1 MGAQMILRFAAAPA
15 LVAAFAAAALLPL
28 SPARAAD
35 DPALAQGTRILRKP
49 AIGDK
54 VIVFAYAE
62 DLFTVAR
69 EGGEA
74 RRLTS
79 YPGAET
85 DPHLSPDGR
94 LVAFTGQYGGNIDVF
109 LVPIEGGEPR
119 RLTWH
124 PGLDEARGFT
134 PDGKR
139 VLFASTRASIFGSNS
154 VALRQLFTVPL
165 EGGLPERYPIP
176 NARRGTLSPDGKSLA
191 WEGERWQE
199 EWRNYRGGQAQPIR
213 ILSLGDLSVR
223 EVPGPRSVNQHPVWL
238 NGKVYFLSDRAGRMN
253 VHEFDPSGGNVR
265 ALTSYAD
272 YDVKSLSAGGGLLAF
287 EEGGYLHTLDP
298 AGGQVRD
305 LVVRVRGDFP
315 WAMPRWEDVAESITA
330 ASLSPTGARAL
341 FEARG
346 EIFTVPGEKGDVRN
360 LSRHSGAADRSPAW
374 SPDGSRIAWFSD
386 RSGEY
391 QLLIADQAGLKPP
404 RAISLPG
411 PTFFFD
417 LAWSPDAKK
426 VAFTDEQR
434 NLWWLDVA
442 SGKATKVDQ
451 DLMAHPERSLVPA
464 WSPDSRF
471 IAYAKQSPNRYRVI
485 MVHALEGGATK
496 PVTDGLS
503 DAIAPAW
510 DKSGKYLYFLASTDL
525 ALNTGWLDMSSVE
538 RPMRRQAYV
547 TVLARSIPSPLLP
560 ESDDEPDGA
569 KKDDKDARGKEKG
582 KAKEKEKDEGDE
594 APPTVT
600 IDFDGIGQRILALP
614 LPIRNYTLLVAGA
627 AGVVFVGEAAL
638 PFPDPAGNAMAVTV
652 HRLDLADRKPVE
664 FLNGVQ
670 AFDVSADGSKVLYQA
685 EDWSIAPAD
694 GEPKAGGE
702 TLDFELSMAIDPPAE
717 WRQMYEEAWRL
728 ERDFFY
734 VRNHHGADWKAV
746 HDRYAAWVPH
756 VRHRVDLSHVINL
769 MGGDLGVGHH
779 FVAGG
784 DAPETP
790 GTPAGLLGADVT
802 VDQGRYRI
810 TRIYNGEN
818 WNPELRAPLS
828 APGIDVREGD
838 YILAVNGRDLKPP
851 ADFDAAFEGTAEKQT
866 VITVGAKPVADGAR
880 QATVVPLTSDR
891 AIRRRARIEDNR
903 RLVDKLSGGKLGYVW
918 LPDTGDDGYA
928 YFNRYYFAQQDR
940 QGVVLDERF
949 NQGGFVADYIIDILA
964 RPLRGYFNNPVG
976 DRTPWTE
983 PLTGIFGP
991 KVMVTNEF
999 AGSGGDMLPFMFR
1012 QMKLGTLVGTTTWG
1026 GLVGIWDYPPL
1037 IDGGVITIPRGGF
1050 FNLDGEWDVEN
1061 EGVDPDI
1068 VVPVTPKDF
1077 AAGRDA
1083 QLERAVAEALAA
1095 LEKNPV
1101 RRLREPAPPRRVGP

>member
-1 MGAQMILRFAAAPA
+1 MNLRFAAAA
-15 LVAAFAAAALLPL
+15 LAAALL
-28 SPARAAD
+28 SASAARAAD
-35 DPALAQGTRILRKP
+35 DPALAQGTRILRQP
-49 AIGDK
+49 AIGSR
-54 VIVFAYAE
+54 VIVFSYAD
-62 DLFTVAR
+62 DLFTVDR

-85 DPHLSPDGR
+85 DPHISPDGR
-94 LVAFTGQYGGNIDVF
+94 LVAFTGQYGGNSDVY

-165 EGGLPERYPIP
+165 EGGLPERYPIV
-176 NARRGTLSPDGKSLA
+176 NARRGDLNPDGKSLA
-191 WEGERWQE
+191 WEAERWQE

-213 ILSLGDLSVR
+213 ILALGDLSVR
-223 EVPGPRSVNQHPVWL
+223 DVPGPRSMNQHPVWL

-253 VHEFDPSGGNVR
+253 VHEFDPAAGGVR
-265 ALTSYAD
+265 ALTKYTD
-272 YDVKSLSAGGGLLAF
+272 YDVKWLSAGGGLLAF

-298 AGGQVRD
+298 AGGAVRD

-315 WAMPRWEDVAESITA
+315 WAMPRWAEVTDSISA
-330 ASLSPTGARAL
+330 AGLSPSGARAL

-346 EIFTVPGEKGDVRN
+346 EVFTVPGEKGDVRN
-360 LSRHSGAADRSPAW
+360 LSRDSGAADRSPAW
-374 SPDGSRIAWFSD
+374 SPDGTRIAWFSD

-391 QLLIADQAGLKPP
+391 QLLIADQDGIKPP
-404 RAISLPG
+404 RAIALPG

-417 LAWSPDAKK
+417 LAWSPDSKK
-426 VAFTDEQR
+426 LAFTDEQR
-434 NLWWLDVA
+434 NLYWLDVA

-471 IAYAKQSPNRYRVI
+471 IAYAKEVPSHYRVI
-485 MVHALEGGATK
+485 MVHALEGGGSK

-547 TVLARSIPSPLLP
+547 TVLARSLPSPLLP
-560 ESDDEPDGA
+560 ESDDEPAGG
-569 KKDDKDARGKEKG
+569 KGDDKDGKGREAKGGKEKDKGG
-582 KAKEKEKDEGDE
+582 KGKDGGEE
-594 APPTVT
+594 PPPVVT

-614 LPIRNYTLLVAGA
+614 LPIRNYTSLIAGV

-638 PFPDPAGNAMAVTV
+638 PFPDPSGNPGAVTV
-652 HRLDLADRKPVE
+652 RRLDLADRKPVD
-664 FLNGVQ
+664 FLTGVQ
-670 AFDVSADGSKVLYQA
+670 AFDVSADGSKVLYHG
-685 EDWSIAPAD
+685 EDWGIVPAD
-694 GEPKAGGE
+694 GEPKPGDG
-702 TLDFELSMAIDPPAE
+702 AIDFALNMALDPQAE
-717 WRQMYEEAWRL
+717 WRQMYEEAWRF

-734 VRNHHGADWKAV
+734 VKNHHGADWKAV

-756 VRHRVDLSHVINL
+756 VRHRADLAYVSNL
-769 MGGDLGVGHH
+769 MGGEQGVGHH

-810 TRIYNGEN
+810 TRIYTGEN
-818 WNPELRAPLS
+818 WNPDLRAPLS

-838 YILAVNGRDLKPP
+838 YLLAINGRTITPP
-851 ADFDAAFEGTAEKQT
+851 ADLDAAFEGTAEKQT
-866 VITVGAKPVADGAR
+866 VITVNAKPVAEGAR
-880 QATVVPLTSDR
+880 QATVVPLANDR
-891 AIRRRARIEDNR
+891 AIRRRAKVEDNR
-903 RLVDKLSGGKLGYVW
+903 RLVDKLSGGKLAYVW
-918 LPDTGDDGYA
+918 LPDTGDDGYF

-964 RPLRGYFNNPVG
+964 RPLRGYFNNPIG
-976 DRTPWTE
+976 DRKPWTE
-983 PLTGIFGP
+983 PITGIFGP
-991 KVMVTNEF
+991 KVMVVNEF
-999 AGSGGDMLPFMFR
+999 AGSGGDMLPYMFR
-1012 QMKLGTLVGTTTWG
+1012 QMKLGTLVGARTWG
-1026 GLVGIWDYPPL
+1026 GLVGIWDYPTL

-1061 EGVDPDI
+1061 KGVDPDI
-1068 VVPVTPKDF
+1068 AVPVTPKDF
-1077 AAGRDA
+1077 AAGKDA
-1083 QLERAVAEALAA
+1083 QLERAVAEAMAA
-1095 LEKNPV
+1095 LEKSPL
-1101 RRLREPAPPRRVGP
+1101 RLLREPAPPVRVGP